1 MARYSKYGAF
11 DTPIA
16 TDGDTGFLRMNNRL
30 RPDQLKP
37 TDVAYS
43 SNGRMDLDGAWQTR
57 KGVEQFGPVLTAN
70 TNTLTIPFYLFGAKS
85 SSDVS
90 AFWFGAMSGA
100 FARITLQGGSNL
112 QVGETITISGLT
124 QDIGNVT
131 WDLNGLA
138 IVASVSGSTFG
149 INATIPMGAS
159 GDFEWSGGSVTTT
172 YPMPI
177 TAISRSSDT
186 VSVTTQYKHSIPTGS
201 VINIDGVTFATVDPN
216 GNRQITST
224 GNTTFT
230 FTITGAT
237 GSESYTGGN
246 VLAGKISA
254 TQVTGVYGSCLFSNP
269 NTANDNYIIL
279 ATNLNAQAVKL
290 SDGTATTIAYP
301 TGVTISSTVSL
312 LQAFDKVFIFRNGEQ
327 ALEWNGSFSGTPA
340 FTKVI
345 GGDYAN
351 PVYFDTSN
359 NTTVADG
366 VATVTETAH
375 GLSVGDRVWVVNQ
388 GSGHLIIGGDGYV
401 VATVPNANTFTFFT
415 QTEDDATHR
424 AVFAKRQSDGLGLM
438 HMPGPAW
445 AVHHQ
450 RRLWVPY
457 AYTPGGT
464 SGSPTY
470 TDRNI
475 LDEVVASDIL
485 DSDTYDKIEA
495 QYRITGGTADSVVG
509 VEPFAEDNL
518 LVFMRHS
525 IHLIKGVS
533 GSLLDTSVNLITKEV
548 GCVSRRSIIQIGNQV
563 LFLSDNGVYA
573 AAFGDLYNL
582 RGAGVPL
589 SEPINP
595 LISRINRNYAQNSVA
610 AYYNNRYYIAVP
622 LDSSIKNNTILVYNL
637 LNQGWESIDTIN
649 LPAWDI
655 QDLIVG
661 DTGGFSNLYAVGSS
675 GSIHVIDSRN
685 DGFDRL
691 SLYAGVTATT
701 NPIASYVKTRQYTM
715 GTIDRKKFSS
725 YEIHVE
731 SSASEASNANIS
743 FECENL
749 DSEETLGSIYQLLD
763 NSNLAVGEDASLRG
777 RIGNK
782 RGYGAQLTLTPTVGR
797 PKLRAVNLNA
807 ALTNLGVTQAT

>member
-43 SNGRMDLDGAWQTR
+43 SNGRMDLDGAWQVR
-57 KGVEQFGPVLTAN
+57 RGIENFGPTLTAN
-70 TNTLTIPFYLFGAKS
+70 TESIQLLATPTWKLYSGAVSISSASRSTTTVTVDTSSAHGYSSNTLVY
-85 SSDVS
+85 
-90 AFWFGAMSGA
+90 
-100 FARITLQGGSNL
+100 
-112 QVGETITISGLT
+112 ISGLT
-124 QDIGNVT
+124 G
-131 WDLNGLA
+131 
-138 IVASVSGSTFG
+138 
-149 INATIPMGAS
+149 
-159 GDFEWSGGSVTTT
+159 
-172 YPMPI
+172 
-177 TAISRSSDT
+177 T
-186 VSVTTQYKHSIPTGS
+186 V
-201 VINIDGVTFATVDPN
+201 NPN
-216 GNRQITST
+216 GNRLITVTSST
-224 GNTTFT
+224 QFT
-230 FTITGAT
+230 FSITGAT
-237 GSESYTGGN
+237 GSETYTGTGTSN
-246 VLAGKISA
+246 PAALSSTA
-254 TQVTGVYGSCLFSNP
+254 VTGVFGSCLFSNP

-301 TGVTISSTVSL
+301 TGVTITSTVSL

-340 FTKVI
+340 FTKVL
-345 GGDYAN
+345 GGVYAN
-351 PVYFDTSN
+351 PVYLDSSN
-359 NTTVADG
+359 NTTVLDG
-366 VATVTETAH
+366 VATVAETAH

-388 GSGHLIIGGDGYV
+388 GSGHLTIDGEGYV

-415 QTEDDATHR
+415 QTEDDATHK
-424 AVFAKRQSDGLGLM
+424 AVFAKRQSNGLGLM

-445 AVHHQ
+445 GVHHQ

-475 LDEVVASDIL
+475 LDEIVASDIL
-485 DSDTYDKIEA
+485 DSDTFDKIEA
-495 QYRITGGTADSVVG
+495 QYRITGGTADSLVG
-509 VEPFAEDNL
+509 AEPFAEDNL

-525 IHLIKGVS
+525 IHLIKGIS

-548 GCVSRRSIIQIGNQV
+548 GCVARKSIVQIGNQV

-582 RGAGVPL
+582 RGVGVPL

-595 LISRINRNYAQNSVA
+595 IISQINRNYAQNAVA

-622 LDSSIKNNTILVYNL
+622 LGNSTKNNTILVYNL

-649 LPAWDI
+649 ATAWDV
-655 QDLIVG
+655 QDMIVG
-661 DTGGFSNLYAVGSS
+661 DIGGLSNLYVVGSS
-675 GSIHVIDSRN
+675 GSVHVIDARE
-685 DGFDRL
+685 DAFDRL
-691 SLYAGVTATT
+691 ALYAGIPASNYAV
-701 NPIASYVKTRQYTM
+701 ASYVTSRQYTM

-731 SSASEASNANIS
+731 SSASEASNASIS
-743 FECENL
+743 FETENL
-749 DSEETLGSIYQLLD
+749 DSTEALTSIYALLD
-763 NSNLAVGEDASLRG
+763 NANLPVGEDASLRG

-807 ALTNLGVTQAT
+807 ALTNLGVSQAT